1 MQLSKP
7 TVTEFISVY
16 MMVSTGA
23 ENRRCTRP
31 SELFNMKEFKFLLA
45 VWKANLLSAME
56 YRTAFLLQAVG
67 MMVNDFMYFVIWIIF
82 FDRFKDVRG
91 WGVNDMYLTYGVLAS
106 SFGLVSLLFGNAF
119 NLSEII
125 SKGRLDYYLS
135 LPRPVLL
142 HAVASRMIAS
152 GMGDFTYGFISYG
165 LSGYFTWNG
174 LLRFVLATLLAAIVF
189 AAFLILIQSLAFW
202 LGVMSNLSALAL
214 NAMLTFGIYPITL
227 FDNYAKLILFTLIP
241 AALMGAVPAEFIRA
255 FTWKTLAELLV
266 GAIVFLFIAVT
277 VFRLGLRR
285 YESGSAIQV
294 EV

>member
-1 MQLSKP
+1 
-7 TVTEFISVY
+7 
-16 MMVSTGA
+16 
-23 ENRRCTRP
+23 
-31 SELFNMKEFKFLLA
+31 MKELKFLLA

-56 YRTAFLLQAVG
+56 YRAAFLSQAIG

-82 FDRFKDVRG
+82 FDRFNDVRG
-91 WGVNDMYLTYGVLAS
+91 WELGDMYVTYGVLAS

-135 LPRPVLL
+135 FPRPVLL

-152 GMGDFTYGFISYG
+152 GMGDFTYGFLSYG
-165 LSGYFTWNG
+165 FSGYFSWDG
-174 LLRFVLATLLAAIVF
+174 LLRFILATLLAAAVF

-202 LGVMSNLSALAL
+202 LGIMSNLSALAL
-214 NAMLTFGIYPITL
+214 QAMLTFGIYPITL
-227 FDNYAKLILFTLIP
+227 FDNYAKLILLTLIP

-255 FTWKTLAELLV
+255 FTWQTLAQLLV
-266 GAIVFLFIAVT
+266 GAVTFLFIAVAI
-277 VFRLGLRR
+277 FRLGLRR